1 MIILGWGCG
10 DWGWGMGVVSNRFEE
25 VHRKRGGNKTINDR
39 RNLAK
44 RRSRNREVID
54 KDTGSR

>member
-1 MIILGWGCG
+1 MGTGGGGI
-10 DWGWGMGVVSNRFEE
+10 GVVSNRFEE
-25 VHRKRGGNKTINDR
+25 VHRKRGGNKTISDR

>member
-1 MIILGWGCG
+1 MGTGG
-10 DWGWGMGVVSNRFEE
+10 RGMGVVSNGFEE
-25 VHRKRGGNKTINDR
+25 VHRKREGNKTINDR